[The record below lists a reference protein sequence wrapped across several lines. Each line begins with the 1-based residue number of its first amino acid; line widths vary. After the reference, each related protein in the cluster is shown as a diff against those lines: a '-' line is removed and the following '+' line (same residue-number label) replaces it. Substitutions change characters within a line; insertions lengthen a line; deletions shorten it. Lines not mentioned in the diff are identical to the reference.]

1 MKTLFAFI
9 IVTLVTAGAF
19 PSPLM
24 AQDVETDSL
33 AADKA
38 TDVAVTD
45 QAAIAFF
52 EQKIRPLL
60 IDRCFACHSQ
70 AAEENN
76 GGLWL
81 DSRQAILQGG
91 DNGPAVNLE
100 NGLASLLLTAVRYE
114 DADIAM
120 PPDGRLAAHEIQ
132 LLEDWIRLGA
142 PFPSSPTEAGPER
155 PKIDIEAAKQH
166 WSFQP
171 LEVPDKPTIN
181 RPFWTKNRIDTFI
194 ASLQESHGLLPQS
207 DASRTVLLRRAKF
220 DLLGI
225 PPTPEEIADFQRDP
239 SASAFQKRIDAWL
252 ASPLYGERWAR
263 HWLELVRYCDVAEQ
277 WAESQGNNYFYRD
290 WVINALNEDLP
301 FDRFT
306 KLQLAADLMPD
317 AAPQDQAALG
327 FLGLSPTYWKELQ
340 LPVEI
345 IKTIV
350 SDEYEERIH
359 TWSSTFLGLN
369 VACARCHDHKVDPI
383 TNEDYYAIAGVFAN
397 TRIADRALNAGVD
410 GLAVYEAHKQ
420 AKELQRQ
427 LDSKQGDLAA
437 AMTALEKLQ
446 ATPGYSLPLA
456 PGVMEGRLTVV
467 DAEGTHGSRLVY
479 QDSPQDVAVEV
490 RGNPNKLANIVPRR
504 YLSVLSTSSTPN
516 FQQGSGRL
524 ELAETMF
531 AESSPLI
538 ARVIVNR
545 IWKQHFGRGIVN
557 TPSDFGLQGERP
569 SHPLLLED
577 LAARFVQHGWSLKW
591 LHREIMQSATYQQAS
606 IASSS
611 TDPDNHFYTY
621 FPIRRLDVEA
631 WRDAMLFCTERMEL
645 SIGGPAQEL
654 SQSDNRRRTIY
665 GLVRR
670 RELTDILR
678 LYDVPDPVTHSPQ
691 RIPTSTPLQ
700 QLFVLNSPFMM
711 EQAAALV
718 ARIDRHASQEHSS
731 SDTAT
736 RVKTMY
742 QWLFGRE
749 PTTAELELANH
760 FLQDG
765 SVASWQQ
772 YAQALLGSNE
782 FAFID

>member
-1 MKTLFAFI
+1 MKTLFAFA
-9 IVTLVTAGAF
+9 VVALAAVGAL
-19 PSPLM
+19 PCHLL
-24 AQDVETDSL
+24 AQDV
-33 AADKA
+33 AADPLA
-38 TDVAVTD
+38 ETETSDAVITD
-45 QAAIAFF
+45 QAALDFF

-60 IDRCFACHSQ
+60 IDRCFTCHSQ
-70 AAEENN
+70 AAEESN

-91 DNGPAVNLE
+91 DNGPAINLK
-100 NGLASLLLTAVRYE
+100 NGAASLLLTAVRYE

-120 PPDGRLAAHEIQ
+120 PPDGRLATHEIQ
-132 LLEDWIRLGA
+132 LLEDWIKLGA
-142 PFPSSPTEAGPER
+142 PFPSSPTEAGPQR

-171 LEVPDKPTIN
+171 LGLPETPTTS
-181 RPFWTKNRIDTFI
+181 RPYWTKNRIDTFI
-194 ASLQESHGLLPQS
+194 ANAQDTQGLWPQS
-207 DASRTVLLRRAKF
+207 DASRLVLLRRAKF

-225 PPTPEEIADFQRDP
+225 PPTPEEITDFQRDP
-239 SASAFQKRIDAWL
+239 TASAFQQRVDDWL

-290 WVINALNEDLP
+290 WVINALNEDLS
-301 FDRFT
+301 FDQFA

-317 AAPQDQAALG
+317 TAPQDYAALG

-397 TRIADRALNAGVD
+397 TRIADRALSEGVD
-410 GLAVYEAHKQ
+410 GLAVYEAQKQ

-427 LDSKQGDLAA
+427 LDSKQGDMAEIMA
-437 AMTALEKLQ
+437 ALEKLQ
-446 ATPGYSLPLA
+446 ATPGYSVPLA
-456 PGVMEGRLTVV
+456 PGVMEGRLTVI

-490 RGNPNKLANIVPRR
+490 RGNPNKLANVVPRR
-504 YLSVLSTSSTPN
+504 YLSVLSTSGVPT

-524 ELAETMF
+524 ELAEAMF

-591 LHREIMQSATYQQAS
+591 LHREIMLSATYQQAS
-606 IASSS
+606 VSSSS
-611 TDPDNHFYTY
+611 TDPDNRFYTY

-631 WRDAMLFCTERMEL
+631 WRDAMLFCTERLEL
-645 SIGGPAQEL
+645 SPGGPAQEL
-654 SQSDNRRRTIY
+654 AQSDNRRRTIY

-678 LYDVPDPVTHSPQ
+678 LYDVPDPVTHSPH

-700 QLFVLNSPFMM
+700 QLFVLNSPFMI
-711 EQAAALV
+711 EQAVALV
-718 ARIDRHASQEHSS
+718 ARSDRYAAQQHSS

-736 RVKTMY
+736 RVKVIY

-749 PTTAELELANH
+749 PTTAELELANR

-765 SVASWQQ
+765 SAASWQQ